1 MTKKK
6 PDWFKELFPDV
17 PSDFPPTLRIMKGKT
32 YRVTFKEEYPR
43 PVKGGYGKKTAVINV
58 IVDGKS
64 RSLFL
69 GSHVDLAR
77 QIWNIW
83 KAGDESLLNK
93 TVELKKL
100 ELKGRNW
107 KYEVKLVS

>member
-6 PDWFKELFPDV
+6 PDWFKELFSEV
-17 PSDFPPTLRIMKGKT
+17 PSDFPPTLIIKKGKT
-32 YRVTFKEEYPR
+32 YTVTCIEERPR
-43 PVKGGYGKKTAVINV
+43 LVIGGYGKKTAVINV
-58 IVDGKS
+58 IYEENP

-83 KAGDESLLNK
+83 NTGDKSLLNK
-93 TVELKKL
+93 TLELKKMDK
-100 ELKGRNW
+100 KGRNW
-107 KYEVKLVS
+107 KYEVKAVS